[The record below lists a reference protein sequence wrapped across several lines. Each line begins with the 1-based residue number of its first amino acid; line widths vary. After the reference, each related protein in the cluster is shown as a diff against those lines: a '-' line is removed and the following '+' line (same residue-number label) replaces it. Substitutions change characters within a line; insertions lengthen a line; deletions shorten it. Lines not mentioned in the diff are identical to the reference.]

1 MTIFIK
7 KNIFRF
13 EVTVNNV
20 LLMKMFNSKT
30 QLSGIESGLFFRKSN
45 LSGKM
50 KTEISSRAIVKSEI
64 EIVRSLKG
72 KMKVDDKLMIRLFE
86 YVSFNDGILELFLK
100 NEILFLQSLESI
112 EFIIRNESS

>member
-13 EVTVNNV
+13 EVTVNNIF
-20 LLMKMFNSKT
+20 LMKMFDSKT
-30 QLSGIESGLFFRKSN
+30 QFSGIESGLFFRKSN

-50 KTEISSRAIVKSEI
+50 KTEISSWAIVKSKI

-72 KMKVDDKLMIRLFE
+72 KMKIDDKLMIRLFE
-86 YVSFNDGILELFLK
+86 YVSFNNSVLELFLK
-100 NEILFLQSLESI
+100 NKILFLQSLESI
-112 EFIIRNESS
+112 ELIIGNESS